1 MTSSSKITVA
11 TDGERHL
18 ILTRRFAAA
27 PEFVY
32 RAHLEPELL
41 RQWMT
46 GPEGWSMSECRVDA
60 RPGGSMYC
68 AWIHPEE
75 GGFHLTAEFIALAP
89 HHRIEHVE
97 RMHLPDPT
105 PDNHIVTTLEA
116 DGDGTLLTVRMTLP
130 DAEARQA
137 MLDFGAVEGMEA
149 SYARIDGLAAQS
161 RS

>member
-1 MTSSSKITVA
+1 MSSPSKSTV
-11 TDGERHL
+11 TVEGDRYL
-18 ILTRRFAAA
+18 ILERRLSA
-27 PEFVY
+27 PPDFVY

-46 GPEGWSMSECRVDA
+46 GPDGWVMSECSIDA

-68 AWIHPEE
+68 AWTHPEE
-75 GGFHLTAEFIALAP
+75 GGFHLTAEFIALDAN
-89 HHRIEHVE
+89 HRIEHVE

-105 PDNHIVTTLEA
+105 PDNHIVTTFET

-130 DAEARQA
+130 DAESRQA

-149 SYARIDGLAAQS
+149 SYDRLEGLDVG
-161 RS
+161 